1 MGRARGGGPKGLS
14 TAETNARSLGSSPP
28 CPPRKAGRVNRS
40 PQSGEGHRMTGGA
53 VSPLPIHGEGQGGEA
68 QRPRCGRAKRK
79 RPRFVPTL
87 PSPQSGEG
95 EERSA
100 KRGGQSDERL
110 STNGRMGSFSPPHSW
125 GGPGWGG
132 PKASVQPSKTQEASV
147 RPHPALPAKRG
158 GGIESRQEG

>member
-68 QRPRCGRAKRK
+68 QRHRCSRAKRK

-87 PSPQSGEG
+87 PSPQAGRVNRGPQSGEGNRTNGCRLTAGWAVSPLPIHGEGQGGGAQRPQYSRDKRKKPRFVPTLPSPQSGEG
-95 EERSA
+95 E
-100 KRGGQSDERL
+100 
-110 STNGRMGSFSPPHSW
+110 
-125 GGPGWGG
+125 
-132 PKASVQPSKTQEASV
+132 
-147 RPHPALPAKRG
+147 
-158 GGIESRQEG
+158 